1 MPTQPLRIV
10 PSRIEEDSLEDDGVW
25 QRLRDEAEEGLSEN
39 PALAT
44 LYRQILDSRSFE
56 QALVHRLASILGDT
70 FLPAEALGSI
80 LLNQVHAEPSIGIG
94 MRADAEAVVER
105 DPATTRIIEPFLFYK
120 GYAAIQTHRFAHCL
134 WTRGKRDL
142 ALYLQS
148 RSSEVFHT
156 DIHPAA
162 MFGNGIF
169 LDHATGFVAGETVLI
184 EDNVSILHGVTLGGS
199 GVEKGQRHPK
209 VRTGVLIGAGAQIL
223 GPIEIGAYSKIAA
236 GSLVTK
242 PVPPR
247 STAVGVPAKIIE
259 GAGTENPAES
269 MNQAL
274 AEGSYEFLHL
284 YDLILNR
291 IFSLNLRPPGD
302 RAGTCSGGETG
313 LRCKPSNA

>member
-1 MPTQPLRIV
+1 MPSQPLRIAV
-10 PSRIEEDSLEDDGVW
+10 ARKQDVYPLEDDEVW
-25 QRLRDEAEEGLSEN
+25 QRLRAEAQQGLDN
-39 PALAT
+39 DGALAS
-44 LYRQILDSRSFE
+44 LYLQILEAPTFE
-56 QALVHRLASILGDT
+56 QALIHRLAALLGDA
-70 FLPAEALGSI
+70 FLPAEALGTI
-80 LLNQVHAEPSIGIG
+80 LVNQVHAEPSIGKG
-94 MRADAEAVVER
+94 MRADIAAFAER
-105 DPATTRIIEPFLFYK
+105 DPACTRLLEPFFFYK

-134 WTRGKRDL
+134 WTRDKRDI

-199 GVEKGQRHPK
+199 GTQKGQRHPK

-223 GPIEIGAYSKIAA
+223 GPIELGAFSKIAA

-242 PVPPR
+242 SVPPR
-247 STAVGVPAKIIE
+247 STAVGVPARIIE
-259 GAGTENPAES
+259 GAGSENPAES

-274 AEGSYEFLHL
+274 AEGTYESFT
-284 YDLILNR
+284 YVI
-291 IFSLNLRPPGD
+291 
-302 RAGTCSGGETG
+302 
-313 LRCKPSNA
+313 

>member
-1 MPTQPLRIV
+1 MPTQPLRVIA
-10 PSRIEEDSLEDDGVW
+10 SRIEEYPLEDDKVW
-25 QRLRDEAEEGLSEN
+25 LRLRAEAEEGLAGN
-39 PALAT
+39 PALGA
-44 LYRQILDSRSFE
+44 LYGQILNATTFE
-56 QALVHRLASILGDT
+56 QALVHRLAAILSDA

-94 MRADAEAVVER
+94 MRADAEAVLER

-134 WTRGKRDL
+134 WTRNKRDL

-148 RSSEVFHT
+148 RSSEMFHT

-199 GVEKGQRHPK
+199 GADRGQRHPK
-209 VRTGVLIGAGAQIL
+209 VRTGVLIGAGAQLL
-223 GPIEIGAYSKIAA
+223 GAIEIGAYSKIAA

-242 PVPPR
+242 SVPPR
-247 STAVGVPAKIIE
+247 STAVGVPARIVA

-274 AEGSYEFLHL
+274 AEGSYESFD
-284 YDLILNR
+284 YMI
-291 IFSLNLRPPGD
+291 
-302 RAGTCSGGETG
+302 
-313 LRCKPSNA
+313 